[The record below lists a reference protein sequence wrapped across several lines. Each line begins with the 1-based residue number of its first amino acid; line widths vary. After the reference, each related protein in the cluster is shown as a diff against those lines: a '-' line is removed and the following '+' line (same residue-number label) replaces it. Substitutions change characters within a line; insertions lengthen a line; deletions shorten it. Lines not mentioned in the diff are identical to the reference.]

1 MKKTTDIRSICS
13 LWKKEKENHVKSST
27 MAAYSLILGRHIFP
41 FFNSNTD
48 ITERRVKEFIDE
60 KIKEGLSIKSI
71 RDIVVVLKMIIKFS
85 IKKGFI
91 TNKLIEIKI
100 PTYNQN
106 TEISVFSLQE
116 QKILMEYLTS
126 NLSYKNLGI
135 LISLTAGLRIGEIC
149 GLKWE
154 DIDTDKG
161 ILKVSKTVYRI
172 YHTDNP
178 RKKSE
183 VVVST
188 PKTKY
193 SFRSIPIPDEIISIV
208 RKLSSNSNLG
218 NFLLTNQLFPI
229 EPRSFR
235 NYYKKL
241 LDKLNLP
248 QLKYH
253 ALRHSFATRCIEGK
267 CDYKTVSV
275 ILGHSDISTTLNLY
289 VHPSYDQKKRCIET
303 ILHSLKE

>member
-1 MKKTTDIRSICS
+1 MKRNTDLKHICS
-13 LWKKEKENHVKSST
+13 LWKKEKENQVKSST
-27 MAAYSLILGRHIFP
+27 MAAYSLILEKHIFP
-41 FFNSNTD
+41 YFNSSKD
-48 ITERRVKEFIDE
+48 ITEYRVKKFIDE
-60 KIKEGLSIKSI
+60 KIKEGLSVKSI
-71 RDIVVVLKMIIKFS
+71 KDIVVVLKMIIKFS
-85 IKKGFI
+85 IKKGLVPS
-91 TNKLIEIKI
+91 KLIDVKI
-100 PTYNQN
+100 PTYNRN
-106 TEISVFSLQE
+106 NEISVFSVKE

-135 LISLTAGLRIGEIC
+135 LISLISGLRIGEIC

-154 DIDTDKG
+154 DIDINKG
-161 ILKVSKTVYRI
+161 VLKVNKTVYRI
-172 YHTDNP
+172 YNTDNP
-178 RKKSE
+178 GKKSE

-193 SFRSIPIPDEIISIV
+193 SFRSIPIPDEIIKII
-208 RKLSSNSNLG
+208 KEMSSSSG
-218 NFLLTNQLFPI
+218 IDNFLLTNSRFPI

-248 QLKYH
+248 RLKYH

-289 VHPSYDQKKRCIET
+289 VHPDYNQKKRCIDT
-303 ILHSLKE
+303 ILKSLKK